1 MRREN
6 EDSMQESQEKED
18 ADKAN
23 KGQIAAN
30 EQQAQA
36 VEAANK
42 AAAKKAF
49 EEAEYKRKY
58 NQFDGLVHEDD
69 GRTYNAGDN
78 IERRGVN

>member
-30 EQQAQA
+30 E
-36 VEAANK
+36 
-42 AAAKKAF
+42 
-49 EEAEYKRKY
+49 
-58 NQFDGLVHEDD
+58 
-69 GRTYNAGDN
+69 
-78 IERRGVN
+78 